1 MPAIG
6 MPASKTVKT
15 RVTRSLSF
23 GSSPAT
29 PRAAARA
36 NVSRAR
42 GRRSPAVSRS
52 CPTAASLTAVGLR
65 FERPFVYHD
74 SEHAYAGDPG
84 QAAAAGS
91 GFLRSPGPACLR
103 AAGTRPGRLTDR
115 QAPGA
120 VRRAAR
126 VLAPGEPDTAAGA
139 GPGPLRQGIPEV
151 GRPRDRRAAPGRSRP
166 RAAAG
171 RLRGR
176 RAAAGSLPAR
186 PGRRTGAA
194 ALRLVMADVKDTDW
208 AYAAGFVDGEG
219 YIAISRSFEPRRGR
233 FYYSVQIVVSNR
245 DRDVLDW
252 MQINWG
258 GWIVSAS
265 SPLHGLKARQAWNW
279 RTPTGQS
286 ARPFLTGIRPYLRL
300 KIAQCENA
308 LPMMDL
314 SRRSRRTLGRQPLP

>member
-52 CPTAASLTAVGLR
+52 CPTAASLTGVGLR
-65 FERPFVYHD
+65 SERPFVYHD
-74 SEHAYAGDPG
+74 CEHAYAGDPG
-84 QAAAAGS
+84 QAAAARS
-91 GFLRSPGPACLR
+91 GFLRGPGSTCLR

-126 VLAPGEPDTAAGA
+126 VLAPGEPGRARRA
-139 GPGPLRQGIPEV
+139 GPGPLRQGIPAV
-151 GRPRDRRAAPGRSRP
+151 GRPGDRRAAPGRSRP

-176 RAAAGSLPAR
+176 GAAAGSLPAR
-186 PGRRTGAA
+186 PGRRTGAP
-194 ALRLVMADVKDTDW
+194 ALRLAMAEVKDTDW

-219 YIAISRSFEPRRGR
+219 CIAITRSFNSRRSR
-233 FYYSVQIVVSNR
+233 FYYGVAVVVVNR
-245 DRDVLDW
+245 ERRVLDW
-252 MQINWG
+252 MQGVWG
-258 GWIVSAS
+258 GWVVAMPFS
-265 SPLHGLKARQAWNW
+265 GGKARPSWAW
-279 RTPTGQS
+279 RSPTGTS
-286 ARPFLTGIRPYLRL
+286 AEPCVGGINRWLQL
-300 KIAQCENA
+300 KQGQCQNA
-308 LPMMDL
+308 LETIEVL
-314 SRRSRRTLGRQPLP
+314 KRSRYRL

>member
-15 RVTRSLSF
+15 RVTRSLSL

-36 NVSRAR
+36 KVSRAR

-52 CPTAASLTAVGLR
+52 CPTAASLTGVGLR
-65 FERPFVYHD
+65 SERPFVYHD
-74 SEHAYAGDPG
+74 SEHAYAGYPG

-103 AAGTRPGRLTDR
+103 AAGTRPGRLADR

-126 VLAPGEPDTAAGA
+126 VLAPGEHDTAPGA
-139 GPGPLRQGIPEV
+139 GPGPLRQGVPAV
-151 GRPRDRRAAPGRSRP
+151 GRPGDRRATPGRSRP

-176 RAAAGSLPAR
+176 GAAPGSVHAR
-186 PGRRTGAA
+186 PGRRAGPS
-194 ALRLVMADVKDTDW
+194 ALRIAMPEISDTDW

-219 YIAISRSFEPRRGR
+219 CIAITR
-233 FYYSVQIVVSNR
+233 
-245 DRDVLDW
+245 
-252 MQINWG
+252 
-258 GWIVSAS
+258 
-265 SPLHGLKARQAWNW
+265 
-279 RTPTGQS
+279 
-286 ARPFLTGIRPYLRL
+286 
-300 KIAQCENA
+300 
-308 LPMMDL
+308 
-314 SRRSRRTLGRQPLP
+314 